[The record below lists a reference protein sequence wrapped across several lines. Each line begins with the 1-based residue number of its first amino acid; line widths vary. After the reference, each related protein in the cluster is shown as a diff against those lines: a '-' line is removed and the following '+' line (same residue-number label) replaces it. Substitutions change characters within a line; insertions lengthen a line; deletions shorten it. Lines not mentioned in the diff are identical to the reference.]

1 MIVRGVE
8 LGRVPRVAGVIAGE
22 ANGRLIGKSIKDGA
36 DFLELR
42 VDTFKDRGLER
53 LTETIKKIRD
63 SGLPV
68 ILTVRSKKEGGRYAI
83 DDKERVKVFNA
94 LLPFADIVDIELSSN
109 KKLGNVIDS
118 AKSRGKKVIISY
130 HNFKSTPGVKFLE
143 DLTGKGQDA
152 GGDIIK
158 IAALARGRDDLR
170 RLARVLIDSPGEM
183 IVIAMGSYGAA
194 SRIFYPILGSLL
206 TYGSITEETAPGQF
220 SLKTIK
226 KEFRTYG
233 FS

>member
-118 AKSRGKKVIISY
+118 AKSREKRSLSPTIILNLLQGL
-130 HNFKSTPGVKFLE
+130 NFL
-143 DLTGKGQDA
+143 
-152 GGDIIK
+152 K
-158 IAALARGRDDLR
+158 I
-170 RLARVLIDSPGEM
+170 
-183 IVIAMGSYGAA
+183 
-194 SRIFYPILGSLL
+194 
-206 TYGSITEETAPGQF
+206 
-220 SLKTIK
+220 
-226 KEFRTYG
+226 
-233 FS
+233 